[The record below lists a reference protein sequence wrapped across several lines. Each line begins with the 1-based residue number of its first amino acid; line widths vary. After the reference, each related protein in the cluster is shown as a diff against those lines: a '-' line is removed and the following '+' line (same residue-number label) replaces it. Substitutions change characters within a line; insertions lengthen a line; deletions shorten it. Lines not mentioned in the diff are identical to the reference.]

1 MYARHP
7 QLPNSLTHRL
17 TPAGERPKGGK
28 AARDRGQKAACGT
41 GPETEERKL
50 PVELAQRQRRESSLW
65 NWSREKKRKE
75 KAACGT
81 GPETEKAAC
90 GTGPETGK
98 KAACGTGP
106 EKACGTGPET
116 EERKQPVTSQKRG
129 SSRCANLVIIFQR
142 VRFASSSESEVQCCF
157 SCVSTA
163 LTHGDQHCS

>member
-1 MYARHP
+1 MGLAQRQRRESCLWNWP
-7 QLPNSLTHRL
+7 
-17 TPAGERPKGGK
+17 
-28 AARDRGQKAACGT
+28 RDSVEKAACGT
-41 GPETEERKL
+41 GPE
-50 PVELAQRQRRESSLW
+50 
-65 NWSREKKRKE
+65 KRKE

-106 EKACGTGPET
+106 EKAACGTGPET